1 MYTIVNKIEYDIVS
15 GVVYTPLYYI
25 SEDNTSGLVES
36 INTDYDNSLGVWIED
51 NITDL
56 ESGVKDIEEFFIT
69 ESIVYVA
76 RTISSTT
83 QSLTELENK
92 EDI

>member
-69 ESIVYVA
+69 EPIVYVA

>member
-69 ESIVYVA
+69 EPIVYVA
-76 RTISSTT
+76 RTNSTTT